1 MVYEAREV
9 SIDVTLY
16 KYNQLELVI
25 YLYSG
30 GPEHVPAAAEA
41 RRGGDGAGL
50 PRCGAGPEVRPASVN
65 TGE

>member
-16 KYNQLELVI
+16 I
-25 YLYSG
+25 YIQSIGIGCLYSG

-50 PRCGAGPEVRPASVN
+50 PRRGAGPEVRPASVN